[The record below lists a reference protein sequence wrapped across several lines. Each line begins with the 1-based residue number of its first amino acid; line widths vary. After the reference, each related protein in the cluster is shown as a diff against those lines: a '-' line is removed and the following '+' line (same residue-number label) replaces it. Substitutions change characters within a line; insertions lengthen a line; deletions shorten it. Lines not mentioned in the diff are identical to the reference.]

1 MVKRSKAATTL
12 KHLGFKTANER
23 MRRNLLILFFSF
35 VASTSKCQNKELD
48 EDEKGCDHL
57 KKVPICGYVH
67 DTSPVK
73 PSRSNY
79 TYFN

>member
-1 MVKRSKAATTL
+1 MKDCHHVK
-12 KHLGFKTANER
+12 HPGFKTKSER
-23 MRRNLLILFFSF
+23 MIRNLLILFSF
-35 VASTSKCQNKELD
+35 VGSTSECQNKEFN

-73 PSRSNY
+73 PSQSN
-79 TYFN
+79 

>member
-1 MVKRSKAATTL
+1 MIRL
-12 KHLGFKTANER
+12 
-23 MRRNLLILFFSF
+23 NLLSF
-35 VASTSKCQNKELD
+35 VGSTSECQNKEFN

-73 PSRSNY
+73 NSAKGVQSHLK
-79 TYFN
+79 FSKSWF